1 MHQSLTIHA
10 LELPK
15 AQSRSARPPLNR
27 FARLSFEHALRLYR
41 EQLPLR
47 EVRDVALQIAT
58 WFVGSFVRFLSA
70 ESPGLMAI
78 ADLGEFKFS
87 AIESFRGIL
96 HRTVK
101 ASLRSDPQPIPH
113 WAAARVVEVWNVPT
127 L

>member
-1 MHQSLTIHA
+1 
-10 LELPK
+10 
-15 AQSRSARPPLNR
+15 
-27 FARLSFEHALRLYR
+27 
-41 EQLPLR
+41 
-47 EVRDVALQIAT
+47 
-58 WFVGSFVRFLSA
+58 
-70 ESPGLMAI
+70 MAI

-101 ASLRSDPQPIPH
+101 ASLKSDPQPIPH